1 MKHKYRV
8 NFRIKIIYICIV
20 IFFVSVLLIMNYA
33 FNRSRNLLIE
43 QEAGIISQYMNRN
56 ELALTDITDSI
67 RKLSAASSTN
77 KQVSVLLN
85 QTCEEN
91 IYSSENVGR
100 IHSVEEILTF
110 YRNSFFDYRL
120 HYIILGADKTV
131 YSVADGIDNSAYF
144 GQRFSG
150 SVTNQDWY
158 LDFLES
164 KEVSRWITPCI
175 YDDRGIF
182 RKERTTSRDE
192 DFILFVRRIQ
202 DYNSQ
207 RFLGVSFVSFPT
219 ENLSQILIPYE
230 GAALAL
236 FNQERQM
243 VYANEDTVL
252 FKNISVDE
260 LDRVFEGHDGYFH
273 YEKDG
278 REYLL
283 NYVNMAGSGWSLV
296 NLVPL
301 DKTTEAVDKLYSTVT
316 AMMILTAMGASA
328 VCLAMYVYVNAPL
341 NRLIHKISSVNI
353 GGTRLSEVEK
363 AEGPGRPSLGI
374 AEAEQEINQMV
385 DYIETL
391 SAHTIKQK
399 EIEQNL
405 RYEMLRA
412 QLNPHFLFNTLNVI
426 KWSAMISGAGN
437 IADMITSL
445 GVLLENTMN
454 RGEEEGPLREEIR
467 VAKAWL
473 EIKNWALKNRI
484 PVHEDI
490 PEELKDC
497 RVIRFFLQPLVE
509 NAVLHGM
516 EDVEN
521 GEIWI
526 KAELLNKKL
535 CVTVRDN
542 GNGMGSEKLDK
553 ILMELDAGQKRRHVT
568 GIGLTSIHELMRL
581 KYGADYGLSIES
593 EKGAGTKVYAVF
605 PYGEDREYAESN
617 DCR

>member
-1 MKHKYRV
+1 MKQKYRV
-8 NFRIKIIYICIV
+8 NFRIKVIYLCIV
-20 IFFVSVLLIMNYA
+20 LLFVIVLLIMNYA
-33 FNRSRNLLIE
+33 FNRSRNLLIG

-56 ELALTDITDSI
+56 ELALTDITDSL

-77 KQVSVLLN
+77 KQVSVMLN
-85 QTCEEN
+85 QSFEGN
-91 IYSSENVGR
+91 VYSSENASR
-100 IHSVEEILTF
+100 IHSVEETLTF
-110 YRNSFFDYRL
+110 YRNIFFDYRL
-120 HYIILGADKTV
+120 HYIILGVDGTV

-144 GQRFSG
+144 GQLFSS
-150 SVTNQDWY
+150 SVLKQDWF
-158 LDFLES
+158 LDFFES
-164 KEVSRWITPCI
+164 GEVSRWITPCT
-175 YDDRGIF
+175 YDDKGVF
-182 RKERTTSRDE
+182 KKERITSKDE
-192 DFILFVRRIQ
+192 DFILFIRRIQ

-207 RFLGVSFVSFPT
+207 KFLGVSFVSFPT
-219 ENLSQILIPYE
+219 KNLSQILVPYE

-236 FNQERQM
+236 FNQEQQM
-243 VYANEDTVL
+243 VYVNQDTDL
-252 FKNISVDE
+252 FKDISAYE
-260 LDRVFEGHDGYFH
+260 INRMFEGHEGYFH
-273 YEKDG
+273 YAKDE

-283 NYVNMAGSGWSLV
+283 NYVAMAGSEWRLV

-316 AMMILTAMGASA
+316 TMMILTAMGASA

-353 GGTRLSEVEK
+353 GGTRLSDVEEEER
-363 AEGPGRPSLGI
+363 ARPVLGI

-445 GVLLENTMN
+445 GVLLENTLN
-454 RGEEEGPLREEIR
+454 RGEEEGALREEIR
-467 VAKAWL
+467 VAKAWV

-484 PVHEDI
+484 RIHDDI
-490 PEELKDC
+490 PEALKEC

-509 NAVLHGM
+509 NAILHGM

-526 KAELLNKKL
+526 SAELHDNRL

-542 GNGMGSEKLDK
+542 GTGIGAEKLDK
-553 ILMELDAGQKRRHVT
+553 ILLELDAGQKHRHVT
-568 GIGLTSIHELMRL
+568 GIGLASIHELMRL
-581 KYGADYGLSIES
+581 RYGADYGLSIES

-605 PYGEDREYAESN
+605 PYGEDRKYAESN